1 MPTPAKALKI
11 FISHS
16 FDHPEKFARLVDFVH
31 REGVRHFDHSIP
43 AWDPYQG
50 PDVQAEI
57 QRRIQRCDRLVVII
71 TDGIHKSPW
80 INQEIDWARAY
91 RKPIIGVYDH
101 GHAGAPIP
109 AALAAADPTLIGWR
123 GTTLA
128 RALRDHDVT
137 GIRALDLAEDADRD
151 RLITTMI
158 AGGAIASV
166 LMVGADLLAL
176 HKVRADLE
184 RRGYL
189 LDTRPT
195 NLILPTLGGTIVG
208 AIIGYILGHVFG
220 RTSTAPRNFALGG
233 AALGGAYSL
242 HRVLKAELKN
252 LGPLTEL
259 ALQPIPALPPA
270 PASPSRPSSQVVR
283 ASRRTHLPETA
294 QLSGRGCIIGLPA
307 SQPPQ
312 PNRRYSSNHR
322 PSPNRRRA

>member
-1 MPTPAKALKI
+1 
-11 FISHS
+11 
-16 FDHPEKFARLVDFVH
+16 
-31 REGVRHFDHSIP
+31 
-43 AWDPYQG
+43 
-50 PDVQAEI
+50 
-57 QRRIQRCDRLVVII
+57 
-71 TDGIHKSPW
+71 
-80 INQEIDWARAY
+80 
-91 RKPIIGVYDH
+91 
-101 GHAGAPIP
+101 
-109 AALAAADPTLIGWR
+109 
-123 GTTLA
+123 
-128 RALRDHDVT
+128 
-137 GIRALDLAEDADRD
+137 
-151 RLITTMI
+151 I

-242 HRVLKAELKN
+242 HRVLKAELNN

-270 PASPSRPSSQVVR
+270 TRLALPQASSCTPLQQQPGQPRQS
-283 ASRRTHLPETA
+283 ARRNME
-294 QLSGRGCIIGLPA
+294 
-307 SQPPQ
+307 
-312 PNRRYSSNHR
+312 
-322 PSPNRRRA
+322 